1 MIKLF
6 KMWFRRKPLDFLICR
21 KTSTSGL
28 ICLLV
33 IFFILHVKAF
43 PQKLSEKYQKWLHGT
58 VRYII
63 TSEEREVFLK
73 LPTNDE
79 RERFINNFWRKRDP
93 NPRTRVNEFQRE
105 YLNRVEFVNKHFS
118 TSMRAG
124 MDTDQGMIYILFG
137 TPDEIEQIPSGEGGY
152 PTEIW
157 IYRVEDSS
165 RMTRSFEIRFVD
177 LDNTRSYVLATNLKE
192 LSKDIEDFKFPGL
205 LVKNPELMVEHFK
218 SIYTLETL
226 AYPPWVPLI
235 DALYL
240 EGGSSLQ
247 DPAAIQEFA
256 SLKPLTEADYRRS
269 LHPSSALSLSSSMI
283 ETNFFRAGGNRV
295 RMPITINLPLEELLH
310 ERGESEREA
319 LFDVV
324 ASLTRKGSSQTL
336 MAANRI
342 SISLG
347 DKTLNK
353 ISRDKSTFQLC
364 FMPLPATYLLELY
377 IIDTLSANWYNYQEE
392 LTVPNFVDDK
402 LQISSMTLSNRVQ
415 ILPSSMVPISR
426 TLLPY
431 LFENIKIVPNVRRNF
446 SPQDKLSLFYYI
458 YNLSFDP
465 STGKNRLAIEYL
477 FYKGTRL
484 YKRITTR
491 YPPPTPL
498 PTRVILITFK
508 LDGFTPGSYTLRVRA
523 IDLVSSQRTSQ
534 NINFEL
540 R

>member
-1 MIKLF
+1 
-6 KMWFRRKPLDFLICR
+6 MWFYRKLLDFFVCR
-21 KTSTSGL
+21 RTRTIGL
-28 ICLLV
+28 ICLGG
-33 IFFILHVKAF
+33 IFFSLAVSTF

-63 TSEEREVFLK
+63 TSEEREAFLK

-105 YLNRVEFVNKHFS
+105 YLNRVEFVNKYFS
-118 TSMRAG
+118 TSLRAG
-124 MDTDQGMIYILFG
+124 MGTDRGMIYILYG

-152 PTEIW
+152 PIEIW
-157 IYRVEDSS
+157 IYQVEDSS

-205 LVKNPELMVEHFK
+205 LVENPELMVEHFK

-240 EGGSSLQ
+240 EGDSSLQ

-256 SLKPLTEADYRRS
+256 RLKPLTETDYRRS
-269 LHPSSALSLSSSMI
+269 LLPSSALPLSSSMI
-283 ETNFFRAGGNRV
+283 ETNFFRAMGNRV

-310 ERGESEREA
+310 ERGESKKEA

-324 ASLTRKGSSQTL
+324 ASLTRKGSTQTL

-347 DKTLNK
+347 DETFNK
-353 ISRDKSTFQLC
+353 ISRDKATFQLC
-364 FMPLPATYLLELY
+364 FMPLPATYLLELF
-377 IIDTLSANWYNYQEE
+377 IIDTLSASWYNYQEE
-392 LTVPNFVDDK
+392 LTVPHYGNDK
-402 LQISSMTLSNRVQ
+402 LDISSLILSNRVQ

-446 SPQDKLSLFYYI
+446 RPEDKLSLFYYI
-458 YNLSFDP
+458 YNLSLDP

-477 FYKGTRL
+477 FYKRTMIYR
-484 YKRITTR
+484 RVATR

-498 PTRVILITFK
+498 PTRAFLTTFK

-523 IDLVSSQRTSQ
+523 IDLVSRQRTSK
-534 NINFEL
+534 NISFEL